1 MVCQMMNSLP
11 LVPVSTGLI
20 CFTPTHILRIYS
32 QPLHLEKSFAS
43 AAVKEKMLRDWP
55 YEVCVHVR
63 WDLQKTKQALGID
76 WVANLG
82 TCVNAKK
89 EVMLFTM
96 YKNVR
101 DAVKQHLEGDDKQYM
116 VHFASE
122 VSPDGNLGLSND
134 KYAGIADMFSM
145 GRNCVN
151 LLASREASTYF
162 TISAN
167 LMNSTRLF
175 PGSSWIDGCLEN
187 TELTA
192 LKPSGDYWVDDDV
205 CELRGYQCPVK
216 NRFEDAIKPSNYQI
230 QSPIHATTSPT
241 KKFNDT
247 IVTKVPQDFNLCYI
261 IKLRTVCKSSIC
273 HKKDSHGVHYLQ
285 GQNGGLAEMIH
296 WQGCMLAYLL
306 IPKSGST
313 TARNTI
319 KNNATKTEMIC
330 LTPKDNKYNPYTIT
344 FLRDPGERIASA
356 YSTIVARFGGSF
368 AHRAPNNNHF
378 SPQSQAILQ
387 IYHLGLN
394 ISNNPYIC

>member
-1 MVCQMMNSLP
+1 MMNSLP
-11 LVPVSTGLI
+11 LVPVSTELI

-32 QPLHLEKSFAS
+32 QPLHFEKSFAS
-43 AAVKEKMLRDWP
+43 AAVKEKMLRDGP

-82 TCVNAKK
+82 TCVRNILSQQQNGNAKK

-134 KYAGIADMFSM
+134 KKYAGIADMFSM
-145 GRNCVN
+145 GHNCVN

-187 TELTA
+187 TELT
-192 LKPSGDYWVDDDV
+192 S
-205 CELRGYQCPVK
+205 C
-216 NRFEDAIKPSNYQI
+216 
-230 QSPIHATTSPT
+230 
-241 KKFNDT
+241 
-247 IVTKVPQDFNLCYI
+247 
-261 IKLRTVCKSSIC
+261 SS
-273 HKKDSHGVHYLQ
+273 
-285 GQNGGLAEMIH
+285 
-296 WQGCMLAYLL
+296 
-306 IPKSGST
+306 
-313 TARNTI
+313 
-319 KNNATKTEMIC
+319 
-330 LTPKDNKYNPYTIT
+330 
-344 FLRDPGERIASA
+344 
-356 YSTIVARFGGSF
+356 
-368 AHRAPNNNHF
+368 
-378 SPQSQAILQ
+378 
-387 IYHLGLN
+387 
-394 ISNNPYIC
+394 